1 MARLES
7 VAVAGYYPT
16 PPHLIPLI
24 AQLLVPPEEREA
36 ENYSRPRVVA
46 FDPCA
51 GDGAAL
57 VELTNRLGAKAPKWV
72 AIEME
77 KSRFTA
83 LTRTVSDAHHA
94 DAFRARWTKPFA
106 SLLYLNPPYDLD
118 REHERLEER
127 FLARFT
133 DSLASGGVLVFV
145 VPHYALAASA
155 ETLAR
160 SYTDLRCFRFPD
172 DDFKAYRQVVL
183 VAKRIVDE
191 PLAPDNSVALLVRT
205 WALDPASLP
214 VLGDAC
220 RTRTAVP
227 ALSPSSLYSRSS
239 DLEIDHVDTKALLAK
254 LRPWSITNKAG
265 ASQDLEAFV
274 PSVAPVDLM
283 RRVYPVAV
291 PPRPAHI
298 AAGMASGIFNGA
310 RVEPNPGSHLPP
322 LLVKGV
328 FDREYRTIEEKVNKD
343 GEVVGEV
350 QVQQPKM
357 VTTVLDLS
365 TYAYHTLKAGTDV
378 TPGKVAVCEM
388 TAADLLSHYSTS
400 LMRVMEQQCPVLYDP
415 RYHANAVTLHPSP
428 RKLFAAQ
435 AHAARALVR
444 LLAQPDR
451 AAILLGEIGS
461 GKSTVSVVA
470 ARSLGAKRL
479 LILCPPH
486 LLASWQEQFE
496 AIAPD
501 VDVHVLRDVLDL
513 ERLAKAV
520 KAAPERPVVGLLSR
534 EAAKLGHAYVGVQ
547 GSGCP
552 KCGAPLHGG
561 DFAKTR
567 ARCKAQ
573 TRHPKDR
580 LAESVVE
587 LAIRL
592 QPHYPA
598 EPNVASLLDGR
609 MAQTRGDA
617 YLMRNEKRKRK
628 PAWTVPTGWSGLP
641 IVADRSSPFH
651 HIIFECTR
659 LLRNE
664 VESTIPEVTKKA
676 ERALCLSLLALADPR
691 LIVETI
697 HHLGLKEYG
706 MDTGPAAQCL
716 LLLPPGAE
724 RDQALV
730 VFEKL
735 VAEKR
740 VQMAGR
746 WYDSYGNPVAK
757 LREHLAE
764 VDKGN
769 KLPEW
774 SFTLSPSHR
783 GGETKI
789 EDDAPGTAAMAL
801 RAFRAACTLARFK
814 HSPVCDEPL
823 YQGVADPVRLPLA
836 RLISRRHRKLFD
848 FLIVDEGHEYATDG
862 SAQER
867 SAHRLTNMGLP
878 TILMTGT
885 IMNGYAESLFS
896 NFWAISRRFRGEFLR
911 EHRSLFVERYGFR
924 KRLVEEKQD
933 GEIIAFGSVT
943 DRVER
948 NHRILGNAPGVL
960 PLFLMTHLLPMSVTL
975 HKSDLSIELPKCEQR
990 NVDLKAEGELFQH
1003 YQALRN
1009 KLIAQIRSDRFKKDL
1024 AGKLWGQ
1031 LAELP
1036 SYLDRATLDVGNDHG
1051 DQFAIEYPP
1060 TVKDGGIVASVPLL
1074 PASTI
1079 LPKEQWML
1087 DLVEAE
1093 LEAGR
1098 NVLVF
1103 GWHTKLMP
1111 RLARIIAERIGER
1124 VPILHADKVSTAKRQ
1139 DWINKEVIAKK
1150 SRVLVA
1156 NPVTVQTGLNNLV
1169 HFSTEVWMQNPAC
1182 NPLTFRQAIGRV
1194 DRIGQTRPTSI
1205 YVPKYANT
1213 IQTQALDL
1221 LMRKVAVSVATD
1233 GLDPESALQA
1243 AGVAED
1249 SYLVGLSIGKQ
1260 LYAMLTDNEALE
1272 GGASRPKRLGA
1283 TKDSSVRLT
1292 G

>member
-16 PPHLIPLI
+16 PTHLLPLI
-24 AQLLVPPEEREA
+24 AQLLDPADVGESSSS
-36 ENYSRPRVVA
+36 YSRPRIVA

-51 GDGAAL
+51 GDGAAIRTIAGIL
-57 VELTNRLGAKAPKWV
+57 NKDHHRLV

-77 KSRFTA
+77 KSRFEA
-83 LTRTVSDAHHA
+83 LRAGHGETHHA
-94 DAFRARWTKPFA
+94 DAFRARWETPFA

-118 REHERLEER
+118 RDHERLEER
-127 FLARFT
+127 FLARFA
-133 DSLASGGVLVFV
+133 DSLVRGGALVFV
-145 VPHYALAASA
+145 VPHYALHASA
-155 ETLAR
+155 NTLAR
-160 SYTDLRCFRFPD
+160 HFTDLQCFRFPEAD
-172 DDFKAYRQVVL
+172 YAAYRQVVL
-183 VAKRIVDE
+183 VATYIADE
-191 PLAPDNSVALLVRT
+191 RMAPDAGTVRLVQGWATNPDALPTLGSTVEDRAFVPT
-205 WALDPASLP
+205 VSAST
-214 VLGDAC
+214 VFGG
-220 RTRTAVP
+220 AV
-227 ALSPSSLYSRSS
+227 S
-239 DLEIDHVDTKALLAK
+239 IDHVDTKALLAK
-254 LRPWSITNKAG
+254 FRPWSVTNKAG
-265 ASQDLEAFV
+265 GAQDLEAFV
-274 PSVAPVDLM
+274 PNVAPIDLM

-310 RVEPNPGSHLPP
+310 RVEPNPDSHLPP

-343 GEVVGEV
+343 GELVGQV

-357 VTTVLDLS
+357 VTTVLDLKS
-365 TYAYHTLKAGTDV
+365 YSYHSLKPGTDV
-378 TPGKVAVCEM
+378 SQGKVAVCDM
-388 TAADLLSHYSTS
+388 TAADLLSHYSNS
-400 LMRVMEQQCPVLYDP
+400 LMQVMERQCPVLYDP
-415 RYHANAVTLHPSP
+415 RYHAKAVDLHPSP
-428 RKLFAAQ
+428 RRLFAAQ

-444 LLAQPDR
+444 LLGQPDQ

-470 ARSLGAKRL
+470 ARTLGAKRI

-501 VDVHVLRDVLDL
+501 CDVHVLRDVLDL
-513 ERLAKAV
+513 ERLSKAA
-520 KAAPERPVVGLLSR
+520 KAAPERPFVGLLSR

-552 KCGAPLHGG
+552 KCGAPVPEVDL
-561 DFAKTR
+561 AKTR
-567 ARCKAQ
+567 ARCQAQ
-573 TRHPKDR
+573 ARHPKNR
-580 LAESVVE
+580 LAEAVVD
-587 LAIRL
+587 LAISL

-598 EPNVASLLDGR
+598 ETNIEALLDGR
-609 MAQTRGDA
+609 MARRRAAA
-617 YLMRNEKRKRK
+617 YVGRSRR
-628 PAWTVPTGWSGLP
+628 PAWKAPTGWSGLRL
-641 IVADRSSPFH
+641 VADRSSPFH
-651 HIIFECTR
+651 HIVEECVR
-659 LLRNE
+659 ILRHE
-664 VESTIPEVTKKA
+664 VEITIPEAAQKA
-676 ERALCLSLLALADPR
+676 ERALGLALLALGDHQLVVEVIQR
-691 LIVETI
+691 LGVDD
-697 HHLGLKEYG
+697 YG
-706 MDTGPAAQCL
+706 IDTGPAAQCL
-716 LLLPPGAE
+716 MLLPPGSARE
-724 RDQALV
+724 QALE
-730 VFEKL
+730 VFAQL

-740 VQMAGR
+740 AQMTVR
-746 WYDSYGNPVAK
+746 WYDSYGDPVAK
-757 LREHLAE
+757 VRDFLAA
-764 VDKGN
+764 VDKGA
-769 KLPEW
+769 KLAEW
-774 SFTLSPSHR
+774 QFTLSPSHV
-783 GGETKI
+783 GGVTKI
-789 EDDAPGTAAMAL
+789 EADPVGSAAMAL
-801 RAFRAACTLARFK
+801 RAFRAAGSLARF
-814 HSPVCDEPL
+814 SVSAACDEPL
-823 YQGVADPVRLPLA
+823 YQAVPDPVRLPLA
-836 RLISRRHRKLFD
+836 RVITRRYPHLFD

-867 SAHRLTNMGLP
+867 SAHRLTSMGLP

-896 NFWAISRRFRGEFLR
+896 NFWAISRRFRQEFLR

-933 GEIIAFGSVT
+933 GEVVAFGSVT

-948 NHRILGNAPGVL
+948 NHKILGNAPGVL

-975 HKSDLSIELPKCEQR
+975 HKSDLAIELPKCEQR
-990 NVDLKAEGELFQH
+990 NVDLKAEGELLAH
-1003 YQALRN
+1003 YETLRN
-1009 KLIAQIRSDRFKKDL
+1009 KLIAQIRKDRFSKDGL

-1036 SYLDRATLDVGNDHG
+1036 SYLDRATLDVGNGHG
-1051 DQFAIEYPP
+1051 DQFSIEYPP
-1060 TVKDGGIVASVPLL
+1060 TVKDGGVVASVPLL

-1079 LPKEQWML
+1079 LPKEKWML

-1103 GWHTKLMP
+1103 GWHIQLLP
-1111 RLARIIAERIGER
+1111 RLARLIAERIGER

-1194 DRIGQTRPTSI
+1194 DRIGQTKPTSI
-1205 YVPKYANT
+1205 YVPKYGNT

-1260 LYAMLTDNEALE
+1260 LYAMLTTDDEALE

-1283 TKDSSVRLT
+1283 TKDASMRLT